1 VIYYPLAG
9 GSVQAVSPDGESVW
23 KAQVIDSRSASLPQP
38 RLSPAGDM
46 LFLRG
51 GAVDAKDGSP
61 RRFEALEEF
70 GWLTT
75 RREEIEYVVGADGR
89 NYALAIVVLA
99 EWRMTTGD
107 VKVIDEPAWYLIAT
121 SRGNIPTTVGVT
133 PDRIVWSHYGRDR
146 WPTQVV
152 WQDARGQLLGDVT
165 IPQRPSRLIAIDRDA
180 VAYVCAER
188 SGAGPRCSAVAHTAV
203 EPIWELTLEK
213 GKFVAGGALAPGRIY
228 VALREGYLYAIGE
241 SRN

>member
-1 VIYYPLAG
+1 
-9 GSVQAVSPDGESVW
+9 
-23 KAQVIDSRSASLPQP
+23 
-38 RLSPAGDM
+38 
-46 LFLRG
+46 
-51 GAVDAKDGSP
+51 
-61 RRFEALEEF
+61 
-70 GWLTT
+70 
-75 RREEIEYVVGADGR
+75 
-89 NYALAIVVLA
+89 
-99 EWRMTTGD
+99 MTTGD

-188 SGAGPRCSAVAHTAV
+188 SGAGPRCSAVAHTSG
-203 EPIWELTLEK
+203 EPLWELSLEK
-213 GKFVAGGALAPGRIY
+213 GKIVAGGALAPGRIY